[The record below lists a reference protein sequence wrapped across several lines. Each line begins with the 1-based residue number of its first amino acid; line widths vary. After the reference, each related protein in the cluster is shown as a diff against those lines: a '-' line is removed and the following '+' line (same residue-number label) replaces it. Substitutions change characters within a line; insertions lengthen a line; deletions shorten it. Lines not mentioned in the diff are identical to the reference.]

1 MIQRIDQKYYNYDII
16 GDYRIKKCR
25 ENAEKMQ
32 RKCRENAEKMPS
44 GFCQLWQRCRES
56 AGASAAEMR

>member
-25 ENAEKMQ
+25 ENAGRILPAVAKV
-32 RKCRENAEKMPS
+32 S
-44 GFCQLWQRCRES
+44 
-56 AGASAAEMR
+56 